1 MERGDEAPPGTP
13 QSLPEGYKLLIAC
26 LTAGSMLGTAALS
39 ILPALAP
46 AVARSYAIP
55 AVWIGYQFS
64 LVAFFL
70 TLSLLFLGNASRRWG
85 PVRVVQVGVGL
96 NAVALAMV
104 LLPSLP
110 ALVVASACMGVGYG
124 IIMPANSHLM
134 MRFTPRDKLNRVFSI
149 QQTGIPLGA
158 ILAASGAPV
167 IAVVFDWQTAVAAL
181 AVLVAGLS
189 MFLQTQRAR
198 WDDDRDPHAQLFRNP
213 LAGLGIIVTSKRLRN
228 LSAAG
233 FCFSGAQFCLG
244 TYLVVA
250 LVEELDYG
258 LVQAG
263 IILSLAQLTGVVSR
277 VYCGFVADRTGDSL
291 RVLTWLALGMTISGF
306 AALAMH
312 DGWPVA
318 LVCLLFATQGA
329 ATIGWPGTYLAEVG
343 RLAPA
348 GQVSIATSGSL
359 IFTNVGKT
367 LSPLA
372 FVAVQG
378 YAGSYAVAFGII
390 GVLGV
395 VAVLALLNARRSS
408 QVAGSPASQVGGGPQ
423 IVEKEP
429 S

>member
-13 QSLPEGYKLLIAC
+13 QSMPAGYKLLIAC

-46 AVARSYAIP
+46 AVARSYGIP

-85 PVRVVQVGVGL
+85 PVRVVQIGIGL
-96 NAVALAMV
+96 NAAALALV

-110 ALVVASACMGVGYG
+110 ALLVASACMGVGYG

-134 MRFTPRDKLNRVFSI
+134 MRFTPRGMLNRVFSI

-158 ILAASGAPV
+158 ILAATGAPI
-167 IAVVFDWQTAVAAL
+167 IAVAFDWQTAVAVL
-181 AVLVAGLS
+181 TLLVAGLAI
-189 MFLQTQRAR
+189 FLQTQRAR
-198 WDDDRDPHAQLFRNP
+198 WDDDRDPQAQLFRNP

-263 IILSLAQLTGVVSR
+263 ILLSLAQLTGVVSR

-291 RVLTWLALGMTISGF
+291 LVLMWLALGMIVSGF
-306 AALAMH
+306 AALTMH
-312 DGWPVA
+312 AGWPVV
-318 LVCLLFATQGA
+318 LVCLLFALQGA
-329 ATIGWPGTYLAEVG
+329 STIGWPGTYLAEVG

-348 GQVSIATSGSL
+348 SQVSIATSGSL

-372 FVAVQG
+372 FVAVQA
-378 YAGSYAVAFGII
+378 YTGSYAVAFGIVGI
-390 GVLGV
+390 LGV
-395 VAVLALLNARRSS
+395 VAALALAQARRSS
-408 QVAGSPASQVGGGPQ
+408 RAEPSPPSQVGGGPP
-423 IVEKEP
+423 IVEKGP